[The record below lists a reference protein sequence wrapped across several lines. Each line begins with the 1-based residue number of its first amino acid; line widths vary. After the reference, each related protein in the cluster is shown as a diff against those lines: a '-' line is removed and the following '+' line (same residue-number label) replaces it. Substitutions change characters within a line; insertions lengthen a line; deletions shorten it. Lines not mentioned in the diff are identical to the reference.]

1 MKNVVVGIRIDSHG
15 RELLNWALVKVAEPG
30 DHVIAVNVCRNSD
43 SIAKDKPLL
52 DDYLE
57 AYEGICNAKK
67 VDLTGQVLI
76 GSSIRKCLVREAKNC
91 AAVAVIVGISRE
103 NPLRSWASVAKYCA
117 KRLPPTTDV
126 LAINGG
132 KIVFR
137 RSPVEQ
143 LPGLRGDTIPSFSH
157 IRNPSLIDNQ
167 SEFGDSQT
175 SEAARHS
182 YEVIQSSKDGSKDTD
197 NFSPVQKHKKHLTTS
212 FSFLLE
218 DFAEKRAGWP
228 LLRTST
234 PVTPPAEEA
243 RKMTVVQWVMSL
255 PNRSPPETPQSAT
268 SSSSIET
275 EISFARESLRSMDK
289 IDKSK
294 YSELIENL
302 DKLFK
307 TNSSDCKWF
316 SYDDIKTSTLQFASD
331 KLIGKGGCNQVYK
344 GLLPDG
350 KLAAVKVLKS
360 CKEAW
365 KDFTQ
370 EVDIMTSLKHKNIA
384 PLLGI
389 CVEDNDLISVYDFL
403 SRGNL
408 EENLHGNNKEKPA
421 LSWEV
426 RFKVAVGIAEALNYL
441 HNECSLPVIHRD
453 VKSSNILLSNEFE
466 PQLSD
471 FGLAIWGPSVSSFL
485 TDNDVVGTFGYLAPE
500 YFMYGK
506 VSDKIDVYSFGVVLL
521 ELLSGK
527 KPISSETAKGQE
539 SLVMWAKPKLETGDL
554 RSILDRNLDDNI
566 DDVQIKRMVLAARL
580 CLTRSARIRPKTSQI
595 LKILKGEKDD
605 DECAKSQLGDQT
617 GTENQENDDD
627 EVYPHSSAESH
638 LGLALLDVDDSDT
651 STSFGSVEQ
660 SSRIS
665 LDEYLK
671 GRWSRSSSSD

>member
-76 GSSIRKCLVREAKNC
+76 GSSIRKGLVKEAKNR

-103 NPLRSWASVAKYCA
+103 NPLGSWASVAKYCA

-143 LPGLRGDTIPSFSH
+143 LPGSPSIRLHQRLQDTATE
-157 IRNPSLIDNQ
+157 L
-167 SEFGDSQT
+167 
-175 SEAARHS
+175 
-182 YEVIQSSKDGSKDTD
+182 IQSSKDGSKDTD

-255 PNRSPPETPQSAT
+255 PNRSPPETPQSVT

-275 EISFARESLRSMDK
+275 EISFTRESLKSIDK
-289 IDKSK
+289 SDKSK

-307 TNSSDCKWF
+307 TNSSDSKWF
-316 SYDDIKTSTLQFASD
+316 SYDDMKTSTLQFASD

-350 KLAAVKVLKS
+350 KLAAVK
-360 CKEAW
+360 
-365 KDFTQ
+365 
-370 EVDIMTSLKHKNIA
+370 
-384 PLLGI
+384 
-389 CVEDNDLISVYDFL
+389 
-403 SRGNL
+403 
-408 EENLHGNNKEKPA
+408 
-421 LSWEV
+421 
-426 RFKVAVGIAEALNYL
+426 
-441 HNECSLPVIHRD
+441 
-453 VKSSNILLSNEFE
+453 
-466 PQLSD
+466 LSD

-539 SLVMWAKPKLETGDL
+539 SLVMWAKPILETGDL
-554 RSILDRNLDDNI
+554 RSILDPNLDDNI

-580 CLTRSARIRPKTSQI
+580 CLTRSARIRPKMSQI
-595 LKILKGEKDD
+595 LKIMKGEKAD
-605 DECAKSQLGDQT
+605 DEWAKSQLGDQT
-617 GTENQENDDD
+617 DKENQENDDD